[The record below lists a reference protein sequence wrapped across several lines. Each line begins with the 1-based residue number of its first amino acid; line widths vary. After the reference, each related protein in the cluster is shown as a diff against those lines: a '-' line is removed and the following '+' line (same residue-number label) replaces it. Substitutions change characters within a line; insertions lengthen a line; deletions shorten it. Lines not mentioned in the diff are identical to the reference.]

1 MGVRY
6 RWLILAVGLA
16 AQASV
21 SAVRQGLPSLGPAL
35 RGEFGL
41 SLTELGLVFA
51 SVAVGL
57 FVGLV
62 PWGMLADRIGER
74 AVLAVGLT
82 GAAATLGVA
91 ALAPE
96 YPGLLLLLALAG
108 VFGAS
113 ATGASGRAVMGWF
126 GRRERGFALS
136 IRQVGVP
143 LGGGLAAIALPLLA
157 GWNGIPLALAAL
169 AAGCL
174 ACALAAAI
182 WMREPPPP
190 PPNRPRVESP
200 APLRDARLWRLA
212 AGSALLVVALSGLVG
227 FTVVYL
233 HDERGWSAGAAAA
246 VLATMQVGGA
256 VARVWAG
263 RRSDR
268 RDERIAPMRSL
279 AAGSAIL
286 LVSTAALEWGPTA
299 ALVPVLVGAG
309 VLGMSWNG
317 LSFTAAAEMSG
328 RERAGTAIGVQNA
341 TLVAAGAPASIA
353 FAAAVTAAGW
363 PVAWALLAVA
373 QIAGI
378 VVLGPLVPEER
389 ARRTARRERLAREA
403 HDARSWHPSLGRQ
416 SAKTASQH

>member
-1 MGVRY
+1 VEVRY

-41 SLTELGLVFA
+41 SLTQLGLVFA

-57 FVGLV
+57 FVGLI
-62 PWGMLADRIGER
+62 PWGMLADRVGER
-74 AVLAVGLT
+74 LVLAVGLT
-82 GAAATLGVA
+82 GAAAALGVA
-91 ALAPE
+91 ALAPD
-96 YPGLLLLLALAG
+96 YPGLLALLAVAG
-108 VFGAS
+108 AFGAS

-126 GRRERGFALS
+126 GRPERGFALS

-143 LGGGLAAIALPLLA
+143 LGGGLAAISLPLLA
-157 GWNGIPLALAAL
+157 GWDGIGLAFAAL

-174 ACALAAAI
+174 ACALAAVV

-190 PPNRPRVESP
+190 PPNRPPVEAP

-212 AGSALLVVALSGLVG
+212 AGSALLVIALSGLIG

-233 HDERGWSAGAAAA
+233 HDERGWSAPAAAV
-246 VLATMQVGGA
+246 VLATMQLGGA
-256 VARVWAG
+256 VGRVWAG

-268 RDERIAPMRSL
+268 SEERVAPMRTL
-279 AAGSAIL
+279 AAGSAVLI
-286 LVSTAALEWGPTA
+286 VATVALEWAPTA

-309 VLGMSWNG
+309 VLAMSWNG

-341 TLVAAGAPASIA
+341 TLVAAGAPASVA

-363 PVAWALLAVA
+363 PVAWSLLAVA
-373 QIAGI
+373 QVAGI
-378 VVLGPLVPEER
+378 LVLGPLVPEER
-389 ARRTARRERLAREA
+389 ARRAARRKRLAREA
-403 HDARSWHPSLGRQ
+403 HDGRSWHPSAGPQ
-416 SAKTASQH
+416 SAETAAQH